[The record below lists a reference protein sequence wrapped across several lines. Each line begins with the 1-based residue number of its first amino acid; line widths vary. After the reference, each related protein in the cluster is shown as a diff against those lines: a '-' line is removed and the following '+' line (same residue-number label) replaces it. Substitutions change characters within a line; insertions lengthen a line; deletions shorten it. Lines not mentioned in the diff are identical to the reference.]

1 MKFNN
6 LKFEEEKKII
16 LPSHK
21 KNSIFEIE
29 YSNIEK
35 FFRYDNVGVILMKK
49 GAKGNFRILSTLIN
63 NGEYPVCWSIRVHF
77 TKSHWTISV
86 APHDT
91 IDKNKYDINLVEFFK
106 DYSLE
111 LKNIKYL
118 GYKTYICFDE
128 IKSKSLVEK
137 IVNYVISELRDI
149 RLEIVHPV
157 LYLDFKK
164 ENSIKDFRIKS
175 SYLDEDEEV
184 SDSVYEK
191 YLTIMKT
198 LMSDITESEKIIV
211 EKIGNR
217 LMNEKRLPNEN
228 KEYLDSL
235 SEKYISQDKRISIS
249 LRNLINNDFDED

>member
-6 LKFEEEKKII
+6 LKFEEEKKIV

-29 YSNIEK
+29 YSNIENIY
-35 FFRYDNVGVILMKK
+35 RYDNVGVILMKK
-49 GAKGNFRILSTLIN
+49 GTKGNFRILSTLIN
-63 NGEYPVCWSIRVHF
+63 NGEYPVSWIIRIHF
-77 TKSHWTISV
+77 TKNCWTISV

-91 IDKNKYDINLVEFFK
+91 IDKNNYDINLVEFFEK
-106 DYSLE
+106 YSSE

-118 GYKTYICFDE
+118 GYKTYVCFDE
-128 IKSKSLVEK
+128 IKSKKLVEK
-137 IVNYVISELRDI
+137 IVNYIISELREI

-164 ENSIKDFRIKS
+164 ESSNKEFRIKS

-184 SDSVYEK
+184 PDSTYKK
-191 YLTIMKT
+191 YLTIIKM
-198 LMSDITESEKIIV
+198 LFNDASESEKIII

-217 LMNEKRLPNEN
+217 LIKEKKLPNEN

-235 SEKYISQDKRISIS
+235 SEKYISQNDRISIS
-249 LRNLINNDFDED
+249 LKNLIDNDLDDD

>member
-6 LKFEEEKKII
+6 LKFEEDKKIV

-35 FFRYDNVGVILMKK
+35 FYRYDNIGLILMKK
-49 GAKGNFRILSTLIN
+49 GTKGNFRILSTLIN
-63 NGEYPVCWSIRVHF
+63 DGTYPTSWTIRIHY
-77 TKSHWTISV
+77 TKNFWTISV

-91 IDKNKYDINLVEFFK
+91 IDKNKYDVNLVDFFSE
-106 DYSLE
+106 YSSE

-118 GYKTYICFDE
+118 GYKTFVSFDE
-128 IKSKSLVEK
+128 IKSKSVVEK
-137 IVNYVISELRDI
+137 ITNYIISELKDMK
-149 RLEIVHPV
+149 LEITHPV

-164 ENSIKDFRIKS
+164 EDCLKDFRIKS

-184 SDSVYEK
+184 SSSVYEK

-198 LMSDITESEKIIV
+198 IMEEITSSERTIV

-217 LMNEKRLPNEN
+217 LMNEKKLPNEN
-228 KEYLDSL
+228 KEYLDTL
-235 SEKYISQDKRISIS
+235 SEKYISQEKRISIS
-249 LRNLINNDFDED
+249 LRNLINNDFDDD